1 MESPTVRMDAAT
13 LNCLELVANSEDS
26 SVNNTLFSYINNAST
41 APGKRLLRKW
51 VAAPLVRS
59 KDINSRLDSVDTFLQ
74 MERNMGPADF
84 DSLTNRLNAKC
95 DIERGLARL
104 HRQATKKDTAV
115 MYGGTSPEYD
125 EKKKAFDDNK
135 EELDAFLRK
144 WKKRLGDRNL
154 KFFGRF
160 KEIYQLEVPISTLK
174 KHDMPREF
182 QFVSQT
188 KQVKRFYT
196 AESRALVYEHKV
208 AEEAM
213 KAAEKNVLREI
224 VQHFDADY
232 EIWSAI
238 AKTCAELDA
247 ILGLARTSMSGGIG
261 DMCRPDIVPNE
272 TAEPVFK
279 ATDLRHP
286 VLAQNA
292 DHFVAND
299 IALGGGDKPKMAV
312 LTGPN
317 AGGKSTLSRQVAVC
331 ALLAQIGCYVPA
343 KDFTLRPFED
353 IFVRMGASDDIARG
367 LSTFMVEMEDVSN
380 ILNNATSRS
389 FVIADEVGRGTSTH
403 DGYAIAY
410 ATLAHLV
417 KKSTCMGVFSTH
429 YHMLGRDIAA
439 ECTEEE
445 RKSVG
450 VYQMAADM
458 NEARKQITFLYKF
471 QEGISTR
478 SRGICC
484 ARLAG
489 IPARVADAAEEAS
502 AQFEKNMSAK
512 LDAAALKALLQGGDD
527 DESLSRVL
535 DSMRTE

>member
-1 MESPTVRMDAAT
+1 LKWLLEEAIPANALTKLSYFYSDAFD
-13 LNCLELVANSEDS
+13 V
-26 SVNNTLFSYINNAST
+26 
-41 APGKRLLRKW
+41 
-51 VAAPLVRS
+51 S
-59 KDINSRLDSVDTFLQ
+59 KVKTEGNIIPS
-74 MERNMGPADF
+74 
-84 DSLTNRLNAKC
+84 K
-95 DIERGLARL
+95 
-104 HRQATKKDTAV
+104 
-115 MYGGTSPEYD
+115 GTSPEYD